1 MGLVSGFATVA
12 DCEDDDL
19 FTVVVIQN
27 DVGALAEF
35 DDPFSEFRRQF
46 FDGAAN
52 LGVSVERFHALP
64 NCLDGSLG
72 CVPVFGP
79 RKL

>member
-72 CVPVFGP
+72 RVPAFGS
-79 RKL
+79 